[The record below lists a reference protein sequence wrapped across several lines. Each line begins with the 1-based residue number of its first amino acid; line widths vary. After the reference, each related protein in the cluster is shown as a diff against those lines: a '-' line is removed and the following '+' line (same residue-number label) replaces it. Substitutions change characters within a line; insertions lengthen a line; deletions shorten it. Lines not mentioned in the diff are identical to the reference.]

1 MRYWGKLLGL
11 VLGVMYAPGVVGAL
25 LGLLVGHM
33 VDRAL
38 GAKRRGFFADQQT
51 RQSLFFRTTF
61 QVMGHLTKAK
71 GRVTEVDIQLASQLM
86 DRMQLHGA
94 ARTAAQQAFREG
106 KESHLSTTDEK

>member
-51 RQSLFFRTTF
+51 RQSLFSVPLFKSW
-61 QVMGHLTKAK
+61 G
-71 GRVTEVDIQLASQLM
+71 I
-86 DRMQLHGA
+86 
-94 ARTAAQQAFREG
+94 
-106 KESHLSTTDEK
+106 

>member
-38 GAKRRGFFADQQT
+38 GAKRRGFFC
-51 RQSLFFRTTF
+51 
-61 QVMGHLTKAK
+61 
-71 GRVTEVDIQLASQLM
+71 
-86 DRMQLHGA
+86 
-94 ARTAAQQAFREG
+94 
-106 KESHLSTTDEK
+106 

>member
-38 GAKRRGFFADQQT
+38 GAKRRGFFADQQ
-51 RQSLFFRTTF
+51 RNNF
-61 QVMGHLTKAK
+61 V
-71 GRVTEVDIQLASQLM
+71 
-86 DRMQLHGA
+86 
-94 ARTAAQQAFREG
+94 
-106 KESHLSTTDEK
+106 